1 MGPIHGTHPCED
13 GGWVILERE
22 AAFLFSVLHCV
33 RIGIGTTGRMGPD
46 IDSGHEARWGNAL
59 TRSNALRRRWQITG
73 AAEERPLA
81 PLAPATT
88 SALST
93 IEHLSSF

>member
-1 MGPIHGTHPCED
+1 MGPIHGTHPATCED
-13 GGWVILERE
+13 GEWIILEI
-22 AAFLFSVLHCV
+22 SVLDCV
-33 RIGIGTTGRMGPD
+33 RIGIGTTGRMGTD

-59 TRSNALRRRWQITG
+59 TRSNALRLRQITG

-93 IEHLSSF
+93 IEHLSNF